1 MNEKEVLEK
10 IILIFSEVSEEKNIT
25 EASELIKDLGLSSI
39 DVFTLLADLE
49 IAFNIRIPEKM
60 VRKMGT
66 IEDVKYIVLDIL
78 NELPR

>member
-25 EASELIKDLGLSSI
+25 EESELIKDLGLSSI